1 MKSKKRRGRFPN
13 SLSRTR
19 WNAFEERRAPRN
31 AARFIADTQAR
42 NDDARR
48 RRRDTDAARRTT
60 EDPPTPQPRRARFTT
75 RTTSSVHN
83 FFSGCCAQT
92 PRLAAN
98 ARVCPTLIAAT
109 LTFAEGVRT
118 RTQPHVSI
126 SASATPP
133 RRPPRPSLD
142 PPPRASSP
150 RRTAPP
156 SRASSTPRTR
166 TSIDPRYAPSRG
178 ARRRVS
184 PNQTAACAVDSSPAR
199 VNLRV
204 SRPRVSRPRPRP
216 RPRVSSR
223 TPRFSSRELSSP
235 SSPPTP
241 AGPFVRGIDARPLST
256 WGLILPRRIRG
267 NTARTRSRR
276 IGLASVSG
284 RACGRAS
291 ASARG
296 TCRTTGRRTGER
308 PGGRAPRRA
317 PPLRE
322 WRGGSEV
329 RQRRRDGRWTTDRA
343 RPDARV
349 AGDSCGSWPWRGE
362 RREAILLV
370 CGCGSAR
377 GWEEDGRGVADA
389 PDVHRD
395 RYPRAGSV
403 AATLRVRPADAAF
416 PRVASSFPNARA
428 TR

>member
-1 MKSKKRRGRFPN
+1 M
-13 SLSRTR
+13 TR
-19 WNAFEERRAPRN
+19 VDDAATPTPR
-31 AARFIADTQAR
+31 AARLKTRPRR
-42 NDDARR
+42 NLDARDLQLVR
-48 RRRDTDAARRTT
+48 H
-60 EDPPTPQPRRARFTT
+60 
-75 RTTSSVHN
+75 TSTVHI

-92 PRLAAN
+92 PRLAAD

-118 RTQPHVSI
+118 RTLPHVSI
-126 SASATPP
+126 SVSATPP

-216 RPRVSSR
+216 RVSSR
-223 TPRFSSRELSSP
+223 TPRFSSRELLLP
-235 SSPPTP
+235 SSPPMP

-370 CGCGSAR
+370 CGCGSER